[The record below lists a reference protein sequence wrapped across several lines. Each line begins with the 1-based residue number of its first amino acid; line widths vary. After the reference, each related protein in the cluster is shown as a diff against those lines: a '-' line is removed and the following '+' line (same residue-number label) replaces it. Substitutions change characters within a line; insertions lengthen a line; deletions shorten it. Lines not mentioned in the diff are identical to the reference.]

1 LGFIPKTYLHLN
13 MDLRGPVRYEDGSE
27 CALGE
32 GLELVAELPCESVPQ
47 AGRYNVEH
55 MGVHTEP
62 DE

>member
-1 LGFIPKTYLHLN
+1 
-13 MDLRGPVRYEDGSE
+13 MDLQGPIHYEDGSE

-32 GLELVAELPCESVPQ
+32 GPVLAAELPCESAPQ

-55 MGVHTEP
+55 KGVHTEP